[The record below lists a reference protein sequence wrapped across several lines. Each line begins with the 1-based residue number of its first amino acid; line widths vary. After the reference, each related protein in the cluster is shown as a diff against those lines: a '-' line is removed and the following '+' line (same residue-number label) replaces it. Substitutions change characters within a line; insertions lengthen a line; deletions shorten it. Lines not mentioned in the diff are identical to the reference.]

1 MENKKIAGIYMRVS
15 TEDQAREGFSLPE
28 QKRKLQALC
37 EFKGYEIYD
46 YYEDR
51 GISAKTGN
59 FRPDF
64 QRLLDDIK
72 SKKVNVL
79 VALKLDRVSRSVYDW
94 EEIMKFLEENE
105 AYIDCANDDINTTN
119 ANGKF
124 LSRLLM
130 NMSQN
135 EIERTSERTKF
146 GLVGAYKQ
154 GHIPGKN
161 PFGYKRDNKKLV
173 PDELTMHQAKRV
185 FELYIEGCSY
195 TKIANI
201 FNKEKVYG
209 KTNWNDTRI
218 YNIITNP
225 IYKGD
230 FISKKN
236 SKNPEYYENV
246 VEPLVSK
253 EIWENCQ
260 VQKKKNQRNYLRSNY
275 YIFLQK
281 IKCPTC
287 GRILAG
293 GASHKVKQDKWYY
306 YYRCDKCRKNIRE
319 TDIESS
325 IIDLL
330 NDIFE
335 YDSLVNDYFLPILRN
350 KIDNPKEKLFKDI
363 KELEK
368 KKERIKK
375 AYINESFTLEEYDK
389 EKDIIESNIKELK
402 RQLLENEQSNDLNFS
417 MESIL
422 YKRDLKF
429 LNMIKFPTF
438 YEGIS
443 KEWKELSREKK
454 YKIIMTYVDDIDLR
468 YTIGKGYE
476 VDKVNFRTTF
486 FNDFQKLFSSGY
498 IDWKRKYRTIDGEKY
513 IRISNA
519 LPKEDMEKYI
529 TKLKKK
535 YNITFNVGKLYN
547 PEGMICLENTP
558 KSNEI
563 VRVFPIENDI
573 RDKEVNI
580 GAISIDKANFED
592 DFYKYIAHLP
602 SIEEIL
608 ESYIMATE
616 NNLNSKIYTIE
627 NEDIYEVNY

>member
-1 MENKKIAGIYMRVS
+1 MKEERKIAGIYMRVS

-28 QKRKLQALC
+28 QKERLEALC
-37 EFKGYEIYD
+37 KFKGYEIYD

-59 FRPDF
+59 YRPDF
-64 QRLLDDIK
+64 ERLLNDIK
-72 SKKVNVL
+72 SRKVNVL

-135 EIERTSERTKF
+135 EIEKTSERTKF
-146 GLVGAYKQ
+146 GLVGAYKE
-154 GHIPGKN
+154 GHLPGKA
-161 PFGYKRDNKKLV
+161 PFGYKRENKKFV
-173 PDELTMHQAKRV
+173 PDELTMYQAKRV
-185 FELYIEGCSY
+185 FELYLEGCSY
-195 TKIANI
+195 SKIANI
-201 FNKEKVYG
+201 FNEEQIAGKV
-209 KTNWNDTRI
+209 NWNDTRI
-218 YNIITNP
+218 FNIITNP

-230 FISKKN
+230 FVSKAK
-236 SKNPEYYENV
+236 SKHPEFYYDV

-253 EIWENCQ
+253 DVWENCQ

-281 IKCPTC
+281 IKCPKC

-293 GASHKVKQDKWYY
+293 GASHKLKADKWYY
-306 YYRCDKCRKNIRE
+306 YYRCDKCRDNIRE
-319 TDIESS
+319 VDIEASV
-325 IIDLL
+325 IDLL
-330 NDIFE
+330 NSIFE

-350 KIDNPKEKLFKDI
+350 KIDNPKEKLFKEI
-363 KELEK
+363 KDLEN

-389 EKDIIESNIKELK
+389 ESKIIDAGINELK

-438 YEGIS
+438 YLGVA
-443 KEWKELSREKK
+443 KEWNELSREKK
-454 YKIIMTYVDDIDLR
+454 FKLIMNYIDDIELR
-468 YTIGKGYE
+468 YTVGKGYE
-476 VDKVNFRTTF
+476 VHKVNFRETF
-486 FNDFQKLFSSGY
+486 FKDFNKIFSEGY
-498 IDWKRKYRTIDGEKY
+498 IDWNKPFKTIDGIKN
-513 IRISNA
+513 IRFSNT
-519 LPKEDMEKYI
+519 LPKDKMEEYI
-529 TKLKKK
+529 LNLKKK
-535 YNITFNVGKLYN
+535 YHVDFNVGKLIN
-547 PEGMICLENTP
+547 PPGAFYVEGKP
-558 KSNEI
+558 KRNEI
-563 VRVFPIENDI
+563 VRIFPLEGDI
-573 RDKEVNI
+573 LDEEVNI
-580 GAISIDKANFED
+580 GVISIDPENFED

-602 SIEEIL
+602 SIEEVF
-608 ESYIMATE
+608 ESYVKVIEGDLT
-616 NNLNSKIYTIE
+616 SKIVTVS
-627 NEDIYEVNY
+627 DDLYEV

>member
-1 MENKKIAGIYMRVS
+1 MNEERKIAGIYMRVS

-28 QKRKLQALC
+28 QKERLEALC
-37 EFKGYEIYD
+37 KFKGYEIYD

-59 FRPDF
+59 YRPDF
-64 QRLLDDIK
+64 ERLLNDIK
-72 SKKVNVL
+72 SRKVNVL

-135 EIERTSERTKF
+135 EIEKTSERTKF
-146 GLVGAYKQ
+146 GLVGAYKE
-154 GHIPGKN
+154 GHLPGKA
-161 PFGYKRDNKKLV
+161 PFGYKRENKKFV
-173 PDELTMHQAKRV
+173 PDELTMYQAKRV
-185 FELYIEGCSY
+185 FELYLEGCSY
-195 TKIANI
+195 SKIANI
-201 FNKEKVYG
+201 FNEEQIAG
-209 KTNWNDTRI
+209 KANWNDTRI
-218 YNIITNP
+218 FNIITNP

-230 FISKKN
+230 FISKAK
-236 SKNPEYYENV
+236 SKHPEFYYDV

-253 EIWENCQ
+253 DVWENCQ

-281 IKCPTC
+281 IKCPKC

-293 GASHKVKQDKWYY
+293 GASHKIKADKWYY
-306 YYRCDKCRKNIRE
+306 YYRCDKCRDNIRE
-319 TDIESS
+319 IDIEKSV
-325 IIDLL
+325 IDLL
-330 NDIFE
+330 NGIFE

-350 KIDNPKEKLFKDI
+350 KIDNPKEKLFKEI
-363 KELEK
+363 KDMEN

-389 EKDIIESNIKELK
+389 ESKIIDAGINELK

-438 YEGIS
+438 YVGVA
-443 KEWKELSREKK
+443 KEWNELSREKK
-454 YKIIMTYVDDIDLR
+454 FKLVMNYIDDIDLR
-468 YTIGKGYE
+468 YTVGKGYE
-476 VDKVNFRTTF
+476 VHKVNFRETF
-486 FNDFQKLFSSGY
+486 FKDFNKIFSEGY
-498 IDWKRKYRTIDGEKY
+498 IDWYKPFKTIDGIKT
-513 IRISNA
+513 IRFSNT
-519 LPKEDMEKYI
+519 LPKEQMEEYVL
-529 TKLKKK
+529 KLKKK
-535 YNITFNVGKLYN
+535 YHIDFNVGKLIN
-547 PEGMICLENTP
+547 PPGAFFVEDKP
-558 KSNEI
+558 KQNEI
-563 VRVFPIENDI
+563 VRIFPLEGDI
-573 RDKEVNI
+573 LDKEVNI
-580 GAISIDKANFED
+580 GVISIDPDTYED

-602 SIEEIL
+602 SIEEMF
-608 ESYIMATE
+608 ESYVKVVEGDLT
-616 NNLNSKIYTIE
+616 SKIVTVSNDE
-627 NEDIYEVNY
+627 LYEV

>member
-1 MENKKIAGIYMRVS
+1 MNEERKIAGIYMRVS

-28 QKRKLQALC
+28 QKERLEALC
-37 EFKGYEIYD
+37 KFKGYEIYD

-59 FRPDF
+59 YRPDF
-64 QRLLDDIK
+64 ERLLNDIK
-72 SKKVNVL
+72 SRKVNVL

-135 EIERTSERTKF
+135 EIEKTSERTKF
-146 GLVGAYKQ
+146 GLVGAYKE
-154 GHIPGKN
+154 GHLPGKA
-161 PFGYKRDNKKLV
+161 PFGYKRENKKFV
-173 PDELTMHQAKRV
+173 PDESTMYQAKRV
-185 FELYIEGCSY
+185 FELYLEGCSY
-195 TKIANI
+195 SKIANI
-201 FNKEKVYG
+201 FNEEQIAG
-209 KTNWNDTRI
+209 KINWNDTRI
-218 YNIITNP
+218 FNIITNP

-230 FISKKN
+230 FISKAK
-236 SKNPEYYENV
+236 SKHPEFYYDV

-253 EIWENCQ
+253 DVWENCQ

-281 IKCPTC
+281 IKCPKC

-293 GASHKVKQDKWYY
+293 GASHKLKADKWYY
-306 YYRCDKCRKNIRE
+306 YYRCDKCRDNIRE
-319 TDIESS
+319 TDIEESV
-325 IIDLL
+325 IDLL
-330 NDIFE
+330 NSIFE

-350 KIDNPKEKLFKDI
+350 KIDNPKEKLFKEI
-363 KELEK
+363 KDMEN

-389 EKDIIESNIKELK
+389 ESKIIDAGINELK

-438 YEGIS
+438 YIGVA
-443 KEWKELSREKK
+443 KEWNELSREKK
-454 YKIIMTYVDDIDLR
+454 FKLVMNYIDDIDLR

-476 VDKVNFRTTF
+476 VHKITFRETF
-486 FNDFQKLFSSGY
+486 FKDFNKIFSEGY
-498 IDWKRKYRTIDGEKY
+498 IDWYKPFKTIDGIKN
-513 IRISNA
+513 IRFSNT
-519 LPKEDMEKYI
+519 LPKEQMEEYVL
-529 TKLKKK
+529 KLKKK
-535 YNITFNVGKLYN
+535 YHIDFNVGKLIN
-547 PEGMICLENTP
+547 PQGAFFVEDKP
-558 KSNEI
+558 KQNEI
-563 VRVFPIENDI
+563 VRIFPLEGDI
-573 RDKEVNI
+573 LDNEVNI
-580 GAISIDKANFED
+580 GVISIAPDTYED

-602 SIEEIL
+602 SIEEMF
-608 ESYIMATE
+608 ESYVKVVEGDLT
-616 NNLNSKIYTIE
+616 SKIVTVSNDE
-627 NEDIYEVNY
+627 LYEV

>member
-1 MENKKIAGIYMRVS
+1 MNDERKIAGIYMRVS

-28 QKRKLQALC
+28 QKERLEALC
-37 EFKGYEIYD
+37 KFKGYEIYD

-59 FRPDF
+59 YRPDF
-64 QRLLDDIK
+64 ERLLNDIK

-94 EEIMKFLEENE
+94 EQIMKFLEENE
-105 AYIDCANDDINTTN
+105 AYIDCANYDLNTTN

-135 EIERTSERTKF
+135 EIEKTSERTKF
-146 GLVGAYKQ
+146 GLVGAYKE
-154 GHIPGKN
+154 GHLPGKA
-161 PFGYKRDNKKLV
+161 PFGYKRENKKFV
-173 PDELTMHQAKRV
+173 PDELTMYQAKRV
-185 FELYIEGCSY
+185 FELYLEGCSY
-195 TKIANI
+195 SKIANI
-201 FNKEKVYG
+201 FNEKQVAG
-209 KTNWNDTRI
+209 KVNWNDTRI
-218 YNIITNP
+218 FNIITNP

-230 FISKKN
+230 FISKAK
-236 SKNPEYYENV
+236 SKHPEFYYGV

-253 EIWENCQ
+253 DVWENCQ

-281 IKCPTC
+281 IKCPKC

-293 GASHKVKQDKWYY
+293 GASHKLKTDKWYY
-306 YYRCDKCRKNIRE
+306 YYRCDKCRDNIRE
-319 TDIESS
+319 TDIEES

-330 NDIFE
+330 NSIFE

-350 KIDNPKEKLFKDI
+350 KIDNPKEKLFKEI
-363 KELEK
+363 KDLEN

-389 EKDIIESNIKELK
+389 ESKIIDAGINELK
-402 RQLLENEQSNDLNFS
+402 RQLLENEQSNDLNFC

-438 YEGIS
+438 YVGIA

-454 YKIIMTYVDDIDLR
+454 FKLIMNYVDDIELR

-476 VDKVNFRTTF
+476 VHKVNFRETF
-486 FNDFQKLFSSGY
+486 FKDFNKIFSKGY
-498 IDWKRKYRTIDGEKY
+498 IDWYKSYETIDGIKKIRFSNTLPKEQMEEYVLKLKRKYHID
-513 IRISNA
+513 
-519 LPKEDMEKYI
+519 
-529 TKLKKK
+529 
-535 YNITFNVGKLYN
+535 FNVGKLVN
-547 PEGMICLENTP
+547 PPGAFYVEDKP
-558 KSNEI
+558 KQNEI
-563 VRVFPIENDI
+563 IRIFPLEGDI
-573 RDKEVNI
+573 TDKKVNI
-580 GAISIDKANFED
+580 GVISIDPETYDD
-592 DFYKYIAHLP
+592 DFYKYISHLP
-602 SIEEIL
+602 TMEEMF
-608 ESYIMATE
+608 ESYVKVVEGDLTSNIVTVS
-616 NNLNSKIYTIE
+616 NDDL
-627 NEDIYEVNY
+627 YEV

>member
-1 MENKKIAGIYMRVS
+1 MSEDRKVAGIYMRVS

-28 QKRKLQALC
+28 QKERLDALC
-37 EFKGYEIYD
+37 KFKGYEIYD

-59 FRPDF
+59 HRPDF
-64 QRLLDDIK
+64 ERLLDDIK
-72 SKKVNVL
+72 MKKVNVL

-94 EEIMKFLEENE
+94 EEIMKFLEEND

-146 GLVGAYKQ
+146 GLVGAYKE
-154 GHIPGKN
+154 GHLPGKA
-161 PFGYKRDNKKLV
+161 PFGYKRENKKFV
-173 PDELTMHQAKRV
+173 PDELTMYHAKRV
-185 FELYIEGCSY
+185 FELYLEGCSY
-195 TKIANI
+195 TRIANI
-201 FNKEKVYG
+201 FNEEQVAGKV
-209 KTNWNDTRI
+209 NWNDTRI

-230 FISKKN
+230 FISKAK
-236 SKNPEYYENV
+236 SKNPEFYFDV

-253 EIWENCQ
+253 DVWENCQ
-260 VQKKKNQRNYLRSNY
+260 VQKKKNQKNYLRNNY

-281 IKCPTC
+281 IKCPKC

-293 GASHKVKQDKWYY
+293 GASHKIKADKWYY
-306 YYRCDKCRKNIRE
+306 YYRCDKCRDNIRE
-319 TDIESS
+319 TDIEKSV
-325 IIDLL
+325 IDLL
-330 NDIFE
+330 NGIFE

-363 KELEK
+363 KDMEK
-368 KKERIKK
+368 KKERIRQ

-389 EKDIIESNIKELK
+389 ESKIIEAGINELK
-402 RQLLENEQSNDLNFS
+402 RQLLENEQSNDLGFN

-429 LNMIKFPTF
+429 LNTIKFPNL
-438 YEGIS
+438 YVGVA
-443 KEWKELSREKK
+443 KEWNDLSRETKFK
-454 YKIIMTYVDDIDLR
+454 LIMTYVDDIELR

-476 VDKVNFRTTF
+476 VDKINFRSTF
-486 FNDFQKLFSSGY
+486 YNDFNKIFSQGY
-498 IDWKRKYRTIDGEKY
+498 IDWFKNFKTVDGIKKIRFSNTLSKDEMENY
-513 IRISNA
+513 I
-519 LPKEDMEKYI
+519 L
-529 TKLKKK
+529 KLKKK
-535 YNITFNVGKLYN
+535 YHITFNVGKLIN
-547 PEGMICLENTP
+547 PPGAFYVEDKP
-558 KSNEI
+558 KENEI
-563 VRVFPIENDI
+563 VRIFPLEGDI
-573 RDKEVNI
+573 QDKEVNI
-580 GAISIDKANFED
+580 GVISIDKCPCED

-602 SIEEIL
+602 SMEEMF
-608 ESYIMATE
+608 ESYVKVVEGDLT
-616 NNLNSKIYTIE
+616 SKIVTVSNDE
-627 NEDIYEVNY
+627 LYEV

>member
-1 MENKKIAGIYMRVS
+1 MNEERKIAGIYMRVS

-28 QKRKLQALC
+28 QKERLEALC
-37 EFKGYEIYD
+37 KFKGYEIYD

-59 FRPDF
+59 YRPDF
-64 QRLLDDIK
+64 ERLLNDIK

-135 EIERTSERTKF
+135 EIEKTSERTKF
-146 GLVGAYKQ
+146 GLVGAYKE
-154 GHIPGKN
+154 GHLPGKA
-161 PFGYKRDNKKLV
+161 PFGYKRENKKFV
-173 PDELTMHQAKRV
+173 PDELTMYQAKRV
-185 FELYIEGCSY
+185 FELYLEGCSY
-195 TKIANI
+195 SKIANI
-201 FNKEKVYG
+201 FNEEQIAGKV
-209 KTNWNDTRI
+209 NWNDTRI
-218 YNIITNP
+218 FNIITNP

-230 FISKKN
+230 FISKAK
-236 SKNPEYYENV
+236 SKHPEFYYDV

-253 EIWENCQ
+253 DVWENCQ

-281 IKCPTC
+281 VKCPKC

-293 GASHKVKQDKWYY
+293 GASHKLKADKWYY
-306 YYRCDKCRKNIRE
+306 YYRCDKCRDNIRE
-319 TDIESS
+319 TDIEESV
-325 IIDLL
+325 IDLL
-330 NDIFE
+330 NSIFE

-350 KIDNPKEKLFKDI
+350 KIDNPKEKLFKEI
-363 KELEK
+363 KDMEN

-389 EKDIIESNIKELK
+389 ESKIIDAGINELK

-438 YEGIS
+438 YVGVA
-443 KEWKELSREKK
+443 KEWNELSREKK
-454 YKIIMTYVDDIDLR
+454 FKLVMNYIDDIDLR
-468 YTIGKGYE
+468 YTVGKGYE
-476 VDKVNFRTTF
+476 VHKVNFRETF
-486 FNDFQKLFSSGY
+486 FKDFNKIFSEGY
-498 IDWKRKYRTIDGEKY
+498 IDWYKPFKTIDGIKT
-513 IRISNA
+513 IRFSNT
-519 LPKEDMEKYI
+519 LPKEQMEEYVL
-529 TKLKKK
+529 KLKKK
-535 YNITFNVGKLYN
+535 YHIDFNVGKLIN
-547 PEGMICLENTP
+547 PPGAFFVEDKP
-558 KSNEI
+558 KQNEI
-563 VRVFPIENDI
+563 VRIFPLEGDI
-573 RDKEVNI
+573 LDNEVNI
-580 GAISIDKANFED
+580 GVISIDPDTYED

-602 SIEEIL
+602 SMEEMF
-608 ESYIMATE
+608 ESYVKVVEGDLT
-616 NNLNSKIYTIE
+616 SKIVTVSNVE
-627 NEDIYEVNY
+627 LYEV

>member
-1 MENKKIAGIYMRVS
+1 MNEERKIAGIYMRVS

-28 QKRKLQALC
+28 QKERLEALC
-37 EFKGYEIYD
+37 KFKGYEIYD

-59 FRPDF
+59 YRPDF
-64 QRLLDDIK
+64 ERLLNDIK

-135 EIERTSERTKF
+135 EIEKTSERTKF
-146 GLVGAYKQ
+146 GLVGAYKE
-154 GHIPGKN
+154 GHLPGKA
-161 PFGYKRDNKKLV
+161 PFGYKRENKKFV
-173 PDELTMHQAKRV
+173 PDELTMYQAKRV
-185 FELYIEGCSY
+185 FELYLEGCSY
-195 TKIANI
+195 SKIANI
-201 FNKEKVYG
+201 FNEEQIAG
-209 KTNWNDTRI
+209 KINWNDTRI
-218 YNIITNP
+218 FNIITNP

-230 FISKKN
+230 FISKAK
-236 SKNPEYYENV
+236 SKHPEFYYDV

-253 EIWENCQ
+253 DVWENCQ

-281 IKCPTC
+281 IKCPKC

-293 GASHKVKQDKWYY
+293 GASHKLKADKWYY
-306 YYRCDKCRKNIRE
+306 YYRCDKCRDNIRE
-319 TDIESS
+319 TDIEESV
-325 IIDLL
+325 IDLL
-330 NDIFE
+330 NSIFE

-350 KIDNPKEKLFKDI
+350 KIDNPKEKLFKEI
-363 KELEK
+363 KDMEN

-389 EKDIIESNIKELK
+389 ESKIIDAGINELK

-438 YEGIS
+438 YVGIA

-454 YKIIMTYVDDIDLR
+454 FKLVMNYIDDIDLR
-468 YTIGKGYE
+468 YTVGKGYE
-476 VDKVNFRTTF
+476 VHKVNFRESF
-486 FNDFQKLFSSGY
+486 FKDFNKIFSEGY
-498 IDWKRKYRTIDGEKY
+498 IDWYKPFKTIDGIKN
-513 IRISNA
+513 IRFSNT
-519 LPKEDMEKYI
+519 LPKEQMEEYVL
-529 TKLKKK
+529 KLKKK
-535 YNITFNVGKLYN
+535 YHIDFNVGKLIN
-547 PEGMICLENTP
+547 PPGAFYVEGKP
-558 KSNEI
+558 KQNEI
-563 VRVFPIENDI
+563 VRIFPLEGDI
-573 RDKEVNI
+573 LDNEVNI
-580 GAISIDKANFED
+580 GVISIDPETYED

-602 SIEEIL
+602 SMEEMF
-608 ESYIMATE
+608 ESYVKVGEGDLT
-616 NNLNSKIYTIE
+616 SKIVTVSNDE
-627 NEDIYEVNY
+627 LYEV